1 MAVTDTQNNAV
12 LMKGPKP
19 TAELGDGFV
28 IVKLPTGNN
37 DTVSFNPKTGVIK
50 PHSNSSRQLF
60 QNPDME
66 RQIQGLVRDE
76 YKRTAINEP
85 ILTAE
90 SDLEKSQE
98 VLSENET
105 GPALQATLDDQAA
118 LTELTAQKDDYNP
131 SVPNAVLNS
140 VTGFEQSPNG
150 LDEMA
155 LTTDQLNEK
164 LANAVPPPPPPTPSN
179 IGMNP
184 PIEGALSGNIYNGV
198 QGTKLADPRGPHQI
212 PQNPTMPVLTNTTKP
227 DGSGNGVL
235 SKTVGEGPQRNNGN
249 ARGSKMSFNKIGSG
263 EDRTAYSNTPTGEML
278 MRVGGKIAAGSANGY
293 NSAMNDGI
301 QEYGA
306 IKDGDRAVDTEAY
319 LEQVRQKEV
328 AAEAAAD
335 LASGVPVGAPSP
347 VYQKAALNALD
358 QIQTILNAD
367 GDANPFDNVT
377 GLIGNFMSAVPQT
390 RAHDVKMAVHT
401 IEAAVGFDRLQAMRD
416 ASPTGGALG
425 QVSNIELDLL
435 KSSLGSLRQSSTKK
449 QFQDNLNRI
458 RLHYQNSVKAIEA
471 QQAQY
476 FKSKGGVINETP
488 DAPDNNYSPEVEALL
503 KKYG

>member
-1 MAVTDTQNNAV
+1 
-12 LMKGPKP
+12 
-19 TAELGDGFV
+19 
-28 IVKLPTGNN
+28 
-37 DTVSFNPKTGVIK
+37 
-50 PHSNSSRQLF
+50 
-60 QNPDME
+60 ME

-319 LEQVRQKEV
+319 LEQIRQKEV

-335 LASGVPVGAPSP
+335 LAGGTPVGPPEA
-347 VYQKAALNALD
+347 VYQQAALTALD
-358 QIQTILNAD
+358 QVQSFLDAD
-367 GDANPFDNVT
+367 GPLNPFDNVT
-377 GLIGNFMSAVPQT
+377 GLLGSGLRLVPGTPAHNTMQAVKT
-390 RAHDVKMAVHT
+390 V
-401 IEAAVGFDRLQAMRD
+401 EAAVGFDRLQYMRD
-416 ASPTGGALG
+416 NSPTGGALG

-435 KSSLGSLRQSSTKK
+435 KTSLANLNQSQGKK
-449 QFQDNLNRI
+449 QFQDNLKAVRK
-458 RLHYQNSVKAIEA
+458 HYAASVKAVEA
-471 QQAQY
+471 QRQRY
-476 FKSKGGVINETP
+476 YEMKGGKP
-488 DAPDNNYSPEVEALL
+488 APATSGSLSEADLEYL
-503 KKYG
+503 K

>member
-335 LASGVPVGAPSP
+335 LAGGTPVGPPEA
-347 VYQKAALNALD
+347 VYQQAALTALD
-358 QIQTILNAD
+358 QVQSFLDAD
-367 GDANPFDNVT
+367 GPLNPFDNVT
-377 GLIGNFMSAVPQT
+377 GLLGSGLRLVPGTPAHNTMQAVKT
-390 RAHDVKMAVHT
+390 V
-401 IEAAVGFDRLQAMRD
+401 EAAVGFDRLQYMRD
-416 ASPTGGALG
+416 NSPTGGALG

-435 KSSLGSLRQSSTKK
+435 KTSLANLNQSQGKK
-449 QFQDNLNRI
+449 QFQDNLKAVRK
-458 RLHYQNSVKAIEA
+458 HYAASVKAVEA
-471 QQAQY
+471 QRQRY
-476 FKSKGGVINETP
+476 YEMKGGKP
-488 DAPDNNYSPEVEALL
+488 APATSGSLSEADLEYL
-503 KKYG
+503 K